1 MLRDQVESA
10 AKFEVY
16 DTDLTLRTTERENKV
31 NITYKIGNDYF
42 AFSKPLPSVVWFTLK
57 LGQHNHA

>member
-10 AKFEVY
+10 SIVKVY
-16 DTDLTLRTTERENKV
+16 NTDLALRTTERENKV

-42 AFSKPLPSVVWFTLK
+42 AFSKTPPSVVWFTIK